1 MTTAAPRTPP
11 KPATG
16 HDARSLSLR
25 LQHALWRKAKVW
37 RQRFLPRPLAQHV
50 FVAGMQRSGT
60 NLLMDVLD
68 ASAATQVFHETDAR
82 AFERYEMRDVAVIR
96 QLARQ
101 CPAPVFV
108 VKALCELD
116 RIKSLM
122 EIFTPAYT
130 LWVVRDWRDSVNS
143 AIKSFGNFVP
153 QWQRL
158 VDGDTEDWRGRG
170 MSTATRELL
179 AALYRPDAS
188 EAEGAAIMWFYR
200 NVLFFEQQLAAD
212 PRVRVVFYENL
223 VQQPMREVA
232 AVYDFLGLPGFN
244 AAKARRIHAHS
255 VKRRSPPDIAPAVT
269 ALCDELLARFAAL
282 PVRKPA

>member
-1 MTTAAPRTPP
+1 MSVN

-16 HDARSLSLR
+16 HDARSLLMR
-25 LQHALWRKAKVW
+25 ITHAVWRKGKTL
-37 RQRFLPRPLAQHV
+37 RHILQPRPVALHV

-68 ASAATQVFHETDAR
+68 ASADTQVFHETDPR
-82 AFERYEMRDVAVIR
+82 AFERYEMRDLAVIR
-96 QLARQ
+96 QLASK
-101 CPAPVFV
+101 CPAPAFV
-108 VKALCELD
+108 IKALCELD

-122 EIFTPAYT
+122 DTFAPAKT

-158 VDGDTEDWRGRG
+158 AHGDTNDWRGRG
-170 MSTATRELL
+170 MSPSTRELL

-200 NVLFFEQQLAAD
+200 NALFFEQQLAAD
-212 PRVRVVFYENL
+212 ARVRAVFYEDL
-223 VQQPMREVA
+223 VQHPMREVA
-232 AVYDFLGLPGFN
+232 AVYDFLGLQGFN
-244 AAKARRIHAHS
+244 RRVAGRIHARS
-255 VKRRSPPDIAPAVT
+255 VRHRSPPDIAPAVVT
-269 ALCDELLARFAAL
+269 LCDDLLTRFRAL
-282 PVRKPA
+282 PRLELP

>member
-1 MTTAAPRTPP
+1 MSTL

-16 HDARSLSLR
+16 HDARTLPIR
-25 LQHALWRKAKVW
+25 IRHALWRHAKAL
-37 RQRFLPRPLAQHV
+37 RQRALPRPLALHV

-82 AFERYEMRDVAVIR
+82 AFERYEMRDLAVIR
-96 QLARQ
+96 QLAGH

-108 VKALCELD
+108 IKALCELD
-116 RIKSLM
+116 RIKFMMDTFS
-122 EIFTPAYT
+122 PAKT
-130 LWVVRDWRDSVNS
+130 LWMVRDWRDSVNS

-158 VDGDTEDWRGRG
+158 AHGDAGDWRGRG
-170 MSTATRELL
+170 MSPATRELL

-200 NVLFFEQQLAAD
+200 NALFFEQLLAAD
-212 PRVRVVFYENL
+212 ARVRVVFYEDL
-223 VQQPMREVA
+223 VLHPKHEVA
-232 AVYDFLGLPGFN
+232 AVYDFLELPGFN
-244 AAKARRIHAHS
+244 AAIAGPIHARS
-255 VKRRSPPDIAPAVT
+255 VKYHSRPDISPAV
-269 ALCDELLARFAAL
+269 AVLCDELLARFRAL
-282 PVRKPA
+282 PLGGGR

>member
-1 MTTAAPRTPP
+1 MTIA

-16 HDARSLSLR
+16 HDARSLPER
-25 LQHALWRKAKVW
+25 IRHALLRKGKTL
-37 RQRFLPRPLAQHV
+37 RQSLLPRPVAQHV

-68 ASAATQVFHETDAR
+68 ASVDTQVFHETDPR
-82 AFERYEMRDVAVIR
+82 AFERYEMRDLAVIR
-96 QLARQ
+96 KLAGK

-108 VKALCELD
+108 IKALCELD
-116 RIKSLM
+116 RIKPLM
-122 EIFTPAYT
+122 ETFAPAKT

-158 VDGDTEDWRGRG
+158 AHGDASDWRGRG
-170 MSTATRELL
+170 MSSAIRERL
-179 AALYRPDAS
+179 AAMYHPDAS

-200 NVLFFEQQLAAD
+200 NTLFFEQQLDVDA
-212 PRVRVVFYENL
+212 RVRVVFYEDM

-232 AVYDFLGLPGFN
+232 AVYDFLGLKGFSRGV
-244 AAKARRIHAHS
+244 AGRIHARS
-255 VKRRSPPDIAPAVT
+255 VKHRSPSGISPAVS
-269 ALCDELLARFAAL
+269 ALCDELLARFRAL
-282 PVRKPA
+282 PKLELS